1 MCLTQL
7 LVMKKVFYMV
17 IAFAMA
23 LAGLFMLMF
32 VSFSSCSNEE
42 MERFP
47 KMFVEPDDFLLSS
60 MYVKKDYPPSVRQ
73 IEVSGVK
80 KVSFVSGDENVAI
93 VNEKGS
99 VVGIHVG
106 KTTIK
111 VQGDN
116 QTVHVKVEVVPK
128 YMNFIEPIHDFSLT
142 KNELLSKLGDRY
154 EIQTDPAVFYY
165 RHGGISP
172 TGDWYFFDR
181 DGVLHT
187 SYLIMGKSKMSYDE
201 LCLFMKE
208 RYEYNIIHGAYIG
221 YINDK
226 QFFIQLSEYD
236 KEYYKITYTKG

>member
-1 MCLTQL
+1 MCLTKL
-7 LVMKKVFYMV
+7 LVMKKEFCMV

-42 MERFP
+42 LEHFP
-47 KMFVEPDDFLLSS
+47 KMFVEPDEFLLSS
-60 MYVKKDYPPSVRQ
+60 MYVRKDYPPSVRQ
-73 IEVSGVK
+73 IEVSGVT
-80 KVSFVSGDENVAI
+80 KVSFVSEDENIAV
-93 VNEKGS
+93 VNERGN

-106 KTTIK
+106 KTAIK
-111 VQGDN
+111 VQGDD

-128 YMNFIEPIHDFSLT
+128 YLNFIEPIHDFSLT

-154 EIQTDPAVFYY
+154 EIQTEPAVFYY